1 MTLLNQKENM
11 RIKLLGKLVYI
22 LTTFTFSFTLSFVH
36 VYEDNYTRALLK
48 SSHLL
53 QNEGHVLTDTVQL
66 WNIADRF
73 FFCNVHLVFSLVIRL
88 GGLPSHTCT
97 HKYIHVLFIS
107 SLIQ

>member
-1 MTLLNQKENM
+1 M

-22 LTTFTFSFTLSFVH
+22 LTTYTFSFTLSFVH
-36 VYEDNYTRALLK
+36 VYEENYTRALLK

-73 FFCNVHLVFSLVIRL
+73 FFCIRNMNILL
-88 GGLPSHTCT
+88 GDN
-97 HKYIHVLFIS
+97 LFIFILYS
-107 SLIQ
+107 VFFFQII